1 MDLCRAAEDLL
12 DGKCVTLLFLELKM
26 VWVNS
31 DPRKHVSLQ
40 FQDTACL
47 ERSTWKFASWCS
59 LALLGIS
66 RLEPEP
72 TRGKKKTSLDWKD
85 LALVC
90 LEYRLSLCLRTEW
103 ICSSFQCVQI
113 VKFLGFTEVHK
124 ITEGSLRNRK
134 HHRSLPSY
142 EWKRGWQMRTN
153 RTKILL
159 GCWCC
164 S

>member
-47 ERSTWKFASWCS
+47 ERSTWKFASWFS

-72 TRGKKKTSLDWKD
+72 TRGKKNKSWLKRPGISLFGIPSEFVFKNWVNMFFISVHANSEVLRVHWGTQSNWGELEEQKTPSFPTKLWMKKR
-85 LALVC
+85 LADA
-90 LEYRLSLCLRTEW
+90 
-103 ICSSFQCVQI
+103 
-113 VKFLGFTEVHK
+113 
-124 ITEGSLRNRK
+124 N
-134 HHRSLPSY
+134 
-142 EWKRGWQMRTN
+142 
-153 RTKILL
+153 
-159 GCWCC
+159 
-164 S
+164 